1 MTILSEHISVIYNF
15 HPIFLLFFSV
25 FSYLSLLSVPLVPF
39 KSINTLHLSLYIT
52 RTIIMQIVQADT
64 YADDRTVQKSV
75 AGKRLAVQLAGYKWL
90 PGLQADELGIKFESL
105 SAVSVT

>member
-1 MTILSEHISVIYNF
+1 
-15 HPIFLLFFSV
+15 
-25 FSYLSLLSVPLVPF
+25 
-39 KSINTLHLSLYIT
+39 
-52 RTIIMQIVQADT
+52 MQIVQADT

-105 SAVSVT
+105 SAVSVMW